1 MECNVVTS
9 PIGDNNPAIDY
20 FDPTGVAELRR
31 TLSASSP
38 TSHHHTSLSDRPPL
52 SITHLRHHDGD
63 SRGRLNPQNV
73 PAHSITAGSDETT
86 VAPSEASNDGVERQ
100 GGQEVGFDFDE
111 ALRDYIVRCV

>member
-38 TSHHHTSLSDRPPL
+38 TSHHHTSLSARPPL